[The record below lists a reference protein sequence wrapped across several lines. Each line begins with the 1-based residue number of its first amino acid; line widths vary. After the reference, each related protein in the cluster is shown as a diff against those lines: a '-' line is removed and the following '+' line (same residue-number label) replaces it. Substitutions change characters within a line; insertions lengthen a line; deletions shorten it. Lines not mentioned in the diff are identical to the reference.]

1 LSHSLRGK
9 QTMKKFLAASAV
21 VLAIGLGTNA
31 QAAVVA
37 QWDFNAATDKLVAST
52 GTGTAVNI
60 GGTAS
65 SFASDTAGNGS
76 SDPNAVGTGNGGGG
90 WGLTTFPAQSTNSGT
105 AGGRFNFDTSSFT
118 STNFSAITV
127 GFDLRTSNTASRWYR
142 LDYTTDNGD
151 TWTLGSPVRLS
162 PDLASAG
169 DRWHNGNSVT
179 LTDSA
184 LFSNADAGI
193 RIVSVF
199 SPDAFTQ
206 VSGNVSF
213 GADSAYEVARN
224 PAEGANSA
232 YLPTGTWR
240 FDMVTVTAV
249 PEPSSL
255 ALLGLIGGVGV
266 YRARRR
272 LVKREVVA
280 DSVS

>member
-1 LSHSLRGK
+1 
-9 QTMKKFLAASAV
+9 MKNLLAAAAV
-21 VLAIGLGTNA
+21 VLAISLGANA

-37 QWDFNAATDKLVAST
+37 QWDFNAATDKLNAST
-52 GTGTAVNI
+52 GNGTALNI
-60 GGTAS
+60 GGTTFT
-65 SFASDTAGNGS
+65 FASDTAGGGS

-90 WGLTTFPAQSTNSGT
+90 WNLTAFPAQSTNNGT
-105 AGGRFNFDTSSFT
+105 AGGQFKFNTSSFT
-118 STNFSAITV
+118 SINFSAITF

-142 LDYTTDNGD
+142 LDYTTDDGSS
-151 TWTLGSPVRLS
+151 WTLGSPVRLS
-162 PDLASAG
+162 PDLENAG

-179 LTDSA
+179 LNDAA
-184 LFSNADAGI
+184 LFSNALAGI

-206 VSGNVSF
+206 VNGNLSY

-224 PAEGANSA
+224 PATGTNSA
-232 YLPTGTWR
+232 YGGGTWR

-255 ALLGLIGGVGV
+255 ALLGLIGGAGV

-272 LVKREVVA
+272 LAKRAVVENA
-280 DSVS
+280 VS